1 MRLAYEAIDGTGR
14 KRKGQLDADGPDAA
28 REMLAE
34 RGLGVLSLRPLR
46 ETGWRG
52 PGGEEL
58 SHLAADLARLSRA
71 GIPLAFGMRTL
82 AQGQARRASAAL
94 ESAAARLEAG
104 SPIGAAIRESFGE
117 RAHVLAAMAEAGE
130 ATGQLAACLDLAA
143 RYHASRAE
151 FRRKLVSAAVYPAIV
166 LALTAASLGVFFLLV
181 LPRIETALADA
192 PSLPALTSGLLAFG
206 RVMNEWGGLIGTL
219 ILAIPLVLIVWP
231 RLRIAAM
238 AQLDKALLGPV
249 GLGIVRD
256 SMASAFCSTF
266 AVMLSSGIAVPA
278 ALASAARAV
287 PSPAFRVSITAVIPS
302 VRDGVPLADAFAGI
316 AHLPPVIVRLARLA
330 EESGRLADCMSEAG
344 TLLDRRARERADLLG
359 SLAPTGFLLIAGL
372 VIGTVVAAIFLGLG
386 AIADFGL

>member
-1 MRLAYEAIDGTGR
+1 MRLAYEAIDTTGR
-14 KRKGQLDADGPDAA
+14 RRKGELDADGPDAA

-34 RGLGVLSLRPLR
+34 RGLGVLSIKPLH
-46 ETGWRG
+46 ETRGTG

-82 AQGQARRASAAL
+82 AQGRTRQSRAAL
-94 ESAAARLEAG
+94 EAAAARLEAG
-104 SPIGAAIRESFGE
+104 SAIGTAIRESFGE
-117 RAHVLAAMAEAGE
+117 RAQVLAAMAEAGE
-130 ATGQLAACLDLAA
+130 ATGKLAICLDLAA

-181 LPRIETALADA
+181 LPRIEMALADA
-192 PSLPALTSGLLAFG
+192 PSLPALTAGLLAFG
-206 RVMNEWGGLIGTL
+206 RVMNEWGGLIVAL
-219 ILAIPLVLIVWP
+219 LLAIPLVLIVPP
-231 RLRIAAM
+231 RLRSAA
-238 AQLDKALLGPV
+238 LDRLDRALLGPA

-266 AVMLSSGIAVPA
+266 AVMLSSGIAVPS

-287 PSPAFRVSITAVIPS
+287 PSPAFRVSIDEVIPA
-302 VRDGVPLADAFAGI
+302 VRDGESLADAFAAI
-316 AHLPPVIVRLARLA
+316 AFMPAAVVRLARLA

-344 TLLDRRARERADLLG
+344 TLLDRRARERAELVG
-359 SLAPTGFLLIAGL
+359 SLAPTGFLLFAGL

>member
-1 MRLAYEAIDGTGR
+1 MRLAYEAIDSAGR
-14 KRKGQLDADGPDAA
+14 KRKGQLDADGPETA
-28 REMLAE
+28 REILAE
-34 RGLGVLSLRPLR
+34 RGFGVLSLKPVRK
-46 ETGWRG
+46 TGWRG

-82 AQGQARRASAAL
+82 AQGQTRRSGAAL

-104 SPIGAAIRESFGE
+104 SAIGSAIRESFGE

-130 ATGQLAACLDLAA
+130 ATGQLATCLDLAA

-151 FRRKLVSAAVYPAIV
+151 FRRKLVSAAVYPVIV
-166 LALTAASLGVFFLLV
+166 LALTAMSLGVFFLLV
-181 LPRIETALADA
+181 LPRIEMALADA
-192 PSLPALTSGLLAFG
+192 PSLPALTSVLLAFG
-206 RVMNEWGGLIGTL
+206 RVMNEWGGLIGAL
-219 ILAIPLVLIVWP
+219 MLAIPLVLIVWP
-231 RLRIAAM
+231 RLRIAAL
-238 AQLDKALLGPV
+238 AQLDKALLGPA
-249 GLGIVRD
+249 GLGIVRN
-256 SMASAFCSTF
+256 SMASAFCSTL

-287 PSPAFRVSITAVIPS
+287 PSPAFRASITAVIPA
-302 VRDGVPLADAFAGI
+302 VRDGDSLADAFAGV
-316 AHLPPVIVRLARLA
+316 AHLPPAVVRLARLA

-344 TLLDRRARERADLLG
+344 TLLDRRARERAELVG
-359 SLAPTGFLLIAGL
+359 SLAPTGFLLFAGL